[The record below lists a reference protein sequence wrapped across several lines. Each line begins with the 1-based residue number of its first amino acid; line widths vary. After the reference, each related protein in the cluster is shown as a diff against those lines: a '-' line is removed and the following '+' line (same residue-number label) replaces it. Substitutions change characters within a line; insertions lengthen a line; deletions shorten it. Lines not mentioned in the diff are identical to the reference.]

1 MKTNGSTSNGSSASG
16 TRKRYTP
23 EFKAQLVQQ
32 MLREEK
38 SVSQLAAEHGIHP
51 HQLYQWRDQ
60 ALQTLHLLFSD
71 QSAREQAAKD
81 AAHERQVQRLYAQIG
96 KLTTQLEWLKKKWAC
111 LIQMRGTSMS
121 KNDLLALFDHD
132 TNSVGLSI
140 RTQAA
145 LLKLSR
151 NRLYYQPV
159 SPSAQ
164 ELAVKRRIDEIY
176 TAHPFYGIR
185 RIGAQLRAEGVLINH
200 KAVARHMREMGL
212 AGIAPG
218 PATSRGGKRASDSI
232 HPYLLKGVV
241 AQYPNHV
248 WGVDITYI
256 RLSESW
262 LYLVAVLDWHSR
274 YVVSWELSHT
284 LSQPFV
290 MAAAR
295 RALQTATPL
304 IWNSDQGS
312 QFTSAQYTGLLS
324 QAGVQISMDGRGRF
338 VDNIFTERLWRTI
351 KYEEVY
357 LHEYICPREAHR
369 GLSGYLDFYNH
380 QRLHQ
385 ALGYRTPASVYYQ
398 DQDNQIQAEKGEEF
412 TLMMAG

>member
-1 MKTNGSTSNGSSASG
+1 MS
-16 TRKRYTP
+16 
-23 EFKAQLVQQ
+23 
-32 MLREEK
+32 
-38 SVSQLAAEHGIHP
+38 
-51 HQLYQWRDQ
+51 RD
-60 ALQTLHLLFSD
+60 
-71 QSAREQAAKD
+71 
-81 AAHERQVQRLYAQIG
+81 
-96 KLTTQLEWLKKKWAC
+96 
-111 LIQMRGTSMS
+111 
-121 KNDLLALFDHD
+121 DLLALFDREDRD
-132 TNSVGLSI
+132 TNSVGSMGLSI
-140 RTQAA
+140 RAQAA
-145 LLKLSR
+145 LLDLPR
-151 NRLYYQPV
+151 NRFYYQPV

-164 ELAVKRRIDEIY
+164 ELAIKRRIDEIY

-185 RIGAQLRAEGVLINH
+185 RISAQLRAEGLLINH

-218 PATSRGGKRASDSI
+218 PNTSRSGRRAVDSKY
-232 HPYLLKGVV
+232 PYLLRGMV
-241 AQYPNHV
+241 AAHPNHV

-262 LYLVAVLDWHSR
+262 LYLVAVLDWYSR
-274 YVVSWELSHT
+274 YVVSWELSAS

-295 RALQTATPL
+295 AALQTARPL

-312 QFTSAQYTGLLS
+312 QFTSPRYTGLLTA
-324 QAGVQISMDGRGRF
+324 AGVQISMDGRGRF

-357 LHEYICPREAHR
+357 LHEYTCSRDAQR

-385 ALGYRTPASVYYQ
+385 ALGYRTPADIYHR
-398 DQDNQIQAEKGEEF
+398 NPAEKGDDS
-412 TLMMAG
+412 TLKLAG